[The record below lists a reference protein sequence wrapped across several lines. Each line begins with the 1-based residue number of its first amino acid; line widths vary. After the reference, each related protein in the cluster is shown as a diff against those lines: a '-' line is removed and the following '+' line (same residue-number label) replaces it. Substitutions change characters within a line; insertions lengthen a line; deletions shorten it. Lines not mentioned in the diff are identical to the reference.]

1 MIGPTSLHVY
11 SINHK
16 NAPIEVREKAHLDLE
31 RATKLMDALGGHYA
45 DENHD
50 PSVSETGC
58 IAVIPVSTCNRTEIY
73 LEVTEGTDAEALL
86 RRGLAAVGAEA
97 DLFFSAHAY
106 VRQGLDAVRHLFNV
120 SAGLESMML
129 GEPQISAQ
137 LKDAYRLARGHHEP
151 GPGLLRAFQGAFRAG
166 KRVRSETRI
175 SNGAV
180 SVAFAAVELARKF
193 FDKLC
198 DHRAVLVG
206 AGETG
211 GLAAR
216 HFLQHDIG
224 HLVVVNRSLEN
235 AETLAETLRAE
246 RKAGFSSKGGKG
258 DRNSS
263 GLLAPDP
270 DPQDKCGRISVRP
283 WDQLTDAV
291 AEADVI
297 LSTTGATEPVILP
310 EMVEDAVPRRKGKPL
325 FLLDIAV
332 PRDIHPDV
340 GRINNVFMF
349 GLDDLNDIIQ
359 GNLVARMGQMPH
371 AQRIIE
377 EELNDFQQ
385 WLDDIDLRPTVAE
398 FKAYLEELKDK
409 QVGFVRKKQSEEVAA
424 AVDRSLQQFIKKVL
438 GRSISTLKSAQSRE
452 ERERDLETLKRIF
465 TSDERD

>member
-1 MIGPTSLHVY
+1 MIDPTTLHVR

-16 NAPIEVREKAHLDLE
+16 NAPTEVREKAHLDPE
-31 RATKLMDALGGHYA
+31 RATALMDALGGHFA
-45 DENHD
+45 DESHD
-50 PSVSETGC
+50 PKVSENGC
-58 IAVIPVSTCNRTEIY
+58 ISVIPVSTCNRTEIY
-73 LEVTEGTDAEALL
+73 LEVIEGTDADALL
-86 RRGLAAVGAEA
+86 RRSLAEVGADA
-97 DLFFSAHAY
+97 DLFFSEHATAL
-106 VRQGLDAVRHLFNV
+106 QDLDAVRHLFSV
-120 SAGLESMML
+120 SSGLESMML

-137 LKDAYRLARGHHEP
+137 LKDAYRLARDHHEP

-166 KRVRSETRI
+166 KRVRTETRI

-193 FDKLC
+193 FDRLR

-246 RKAGFSSKGGKG
+246 QKAGLGNKDGT
-258 DRNSS
+258 
-263 GLLAPDP
+263 
-270 DPQDKCGRISVRP
+270 ISVRP
-283 WDQLTDAV
+283 WDQLTDAL

-310 EMVEDAVPRRKGKPL
+310 EMVEAAVPRRKGKPL

-340 GRINNVFMF
+340 AKINNVFMF
-349 GLDDLNDIIQ
+349 GLDDLDGIIQ
-359 GNLVARMGQMPH
+359 GNLAARAGQMPH

-377 EELNDFQQ
+377 EELEEFQQ
-385 WLDDIDLRPTVAE
+385 CRVQGLSRGTEGQAGGLRAQE
-398 FKAYLEELKDK
+398 A
-409 QVGFVRKKQSEEVAA
+409 VGRSGRRRGPQPA
-424 AVDRSLQQFIKKVL
+424 AVHQEGAGPIRLHP
-438 GRSISTLKSAQSRE
+438 E
-452 ERERDLETLKRIF
+452 ECPIPRGEGAGP
-465 TSDERD
+465 